1 MPEVKTDKN
10 TALVVFEG
18 KDIRRIWYNE
28 EWYFS
33 VVDVVGILTE
43 SADPRNYWKVLK
55 HRLIEEGSEVVTNCN
70 RLKLPAADG
79 KYYETDCANT
89 ETLLRIVQSIPSKNA
104 EHFKRWLARVGYER
118 IQEIENPELAQDRA
132 KEYYELKGYPKDW
145 IDKRI
150 RGIAIRQELTDEW
163 KKRGI
168 EEQREFAILTN
179 EISQATFGVPI
190 KIHKEIK
197 SLDPRFK
204 NQNLRDHM
212 TDLELI
218 FSMLGERLTTE
229 ATRKKDAKD
238 FPENLDAAREG
249 GTVAGRARRDA
260 EKTFDIKVVSP
271 KNYLNLTKKRTI
283 EKKLNKLR

>member
-1 MPEVKTDKN
+1 M
-10 TALVVFEG
+10 
-18 KDIRRIWYNE
+18 
-28 EWYFS
+28 
-33 VVDVVGILTE
+33 
-43 SADPRNYWKVLK
+43 LK

-70 RLKLPAADG
+70 QLKLPAADG

-89 ETLLRIVQSIPSKNA
+89 ETLLRIVQSVPSKNA

-132 KEYYELKGYPKDW
+132 KEYYELKGYPKEW
-145 IDKRI
+145 IDKRL
-150 RGIAIRQELTDEW
+150 RGIAVRQELTDEW

-190 KIHKEIK
+190 NIHKEIK
-197 SLDPRFK
+197 SLDPKFK

-229 ATRKKDAKD
+229 ATRKRDAKY
-238 FPENLDAAREG
+238 FPENLEVAKEG
-249 GTVAGRARRDA
+249 GTVAGRARKDA
-260 EKTFDIKVVSP
+260 EKTFGIKVVSTQ
-271 KNYLNLTKKRTI
+271 NYLDLTKK
-283 EKKLNKLR
+283 KKVEHK

>member
-1 MPEVKTDKN
+1 MNKD
-10 TALVVFEG
+10 TALVVFQNT
-18 KDIRRIWYNE
+18 KIRRIWYKE

-33 VVDVVGILTE
+33 IVDVVEALTE
-43 SADPRNYWKVLK
+43 SPTPRQYWGKVKDREFMQLE
-55 HRLIEEGSEVVTNCN
+55 LSPIWVQ
-70 RLKLPAADG
+70 LKLPSSDG
-79 KYYETDCANT
+79 KSYETDCATT
-89 ETLLRIVQSIPSKNA
+89 EALFRIVQSIPSKKA
-104 EHFKRWLARVGYER
+104 EPFKLWLAKVGYER

-145 IDKRI
+145 IDKRL
-150 RGIAIRQELTDEW
+150 RGIAIRQELTEEW

-168 EEQREFAILTN
+168 EEQREYAILTN

-197 SLDPRFK
+197 RLDPKFK

-218 FSMLGERLTTE
+218 FSMFGERLTTE

-238 FPENLDAAREG
+238 FAEGLEAAKEG
-249 GTVAGRARRDA
+249 GIVAGRARQDA
-260 EKTFDIKVVSP
+260 EKTFGIKVVSP
-271 KNYLNLTKKRTI
+271 ENYLDLTKKKRIGKETND
-283 EKKLNKLR
+283 KNK